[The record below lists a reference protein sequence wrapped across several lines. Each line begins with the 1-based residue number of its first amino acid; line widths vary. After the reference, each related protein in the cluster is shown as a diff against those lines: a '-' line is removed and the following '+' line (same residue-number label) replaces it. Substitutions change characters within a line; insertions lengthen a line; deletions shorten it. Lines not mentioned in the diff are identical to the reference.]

1 VSTVDFLQK
10 SGKGERLKGKG
21 IDFSFSLPLAKV
33 SFARDSMSGAH
44 KEQLKYLFPVP
55 RSLFLRQV

>member
-21 IDFSFSLPLAKV
+21 IDFSFPLPLAKDT
-33 SFARDSMSGAH
+33 FARDLVFYGIFF
-44 KEQLKYLFPVP
+44 YLEVP
-55 RSLFLRQV
+55 NAWV